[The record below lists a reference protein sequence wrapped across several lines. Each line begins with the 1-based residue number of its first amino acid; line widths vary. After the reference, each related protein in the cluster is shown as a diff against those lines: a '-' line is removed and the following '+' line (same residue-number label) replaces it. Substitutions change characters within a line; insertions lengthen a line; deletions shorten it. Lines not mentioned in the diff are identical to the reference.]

1 MRTTAFL
8 VKGYYLIV
16 FKHRV
21 RTFPDQSVDQ
31 HFAGRGLC
39 GVFVWISQVAQGL
52 FSAAPEEAFR
62 SAYVVKD
69 ERRTSSPPSPRLNL
83 FL

>member
-1 MRTTAFL
+1 M
-8 VKGYYLIV
+8 KGYYVIV

-21 RTFPDQSVDQ
+21 RTFADQSVAQ
-31 HFAGRGLC
+31 RFAGRGLC

-62 SAYVVKD
+62 SADVGKD
-69 ERRTSSPPSPRLNL
+69 ERRSSSPPSLRLNL
-83 FL
+83 FV